1 MRKNFLPLSPPC
13 ISDEEIAEVVDTLRS
28 DWITTGPKVKRF
40 EQEFAAAV
48 NAPAALAL
56 SSCTAALH
64 LALISL
70 GIGPG
75 DAVLTT
81 PMTFC
86 SGAHVIEQ
94 VGARPILIDVE
105 PDTLNIDPAKVK
117 EAIEAW
123 SSGPNRAYQLKAILP
138 VHLYGHACEMNSL
151 LEIVQKHR
159 LAIIEDAA
167 HALPA
172 SYRGQTIGSQAASA
186 SVPVLTC
193 FSFYATKNLTTAEGG
208 MLTGP
213 PEIIEEART
222 WSLHG
227 MNRDAWK
234 RYGAGNSWFYEVTR
248 PGFKYNMTDLQA
260 AIGLHQLAKLS
271 RFRARR
277 AEIARRYNAAFSA
290 LEHFQI
296 PAQRPEV
303 EHAWHLY
310 VLRLNLDRLN
320 ISRNEFIEEL
330 NARRIAASVH
340 FIPIHLHAYYRD
352 KYGYRTQ
359 DFPVAHREY
368 HRIVSLPLHPGMNE
382 QDVDDAIEAV
392 IDIARKHSSHVPLRR
407 GVPEVQ
413 TLHADG
419 EFSIAPTTF
428 TEAQENIRELLTVK
442 RTARSIFH
450 QAFDTICATMGLV
463 FLSPLFL
470 IIAAAIKWED
480 GGPVFFS
487 QSRVGKDLCKFRL
500 LKFRSMVENFAARSA
515 LTGPE
520 DPRITRVGQIL
531 RKYKLDEL
539 PQLVNV
545 LKGEMQLVG
554 ARPELE
560 HYVKCFQ
567 AEYEMLLRDAPGITD
582 LASLT
587 FRDEDKMFQAGPLE
601 EQYVARI
608 LPRKL
613 KLSLK
618 YSQARTFLSDLEILI
633 RTIFGL
639 KSPAAN

>member
-1 MRKNFLPLSPPC
+1 
-13 ISDEEIAEVVDTLRS
+13 
-28 DWITTGPKVKRF
+28 VKRF

-48 NAPAALAL
+48 NASAALAL

-64 LALISL
+64 LALISM
-70 GIGPG
+70 GVGPG

-86 SGAHVIEQ
+86 SGVHVIEQ

-105 PDTLNIDPAKVK
+105 PDTLNIDSAKVE
-117 EAIEAW
+117 EAIETW
-123 SSGPNRAYQLKAILP
+123 SAGPNRAYQLKAILP

-151 LEIVQKHR
+151 LEIAQKHR

-172 SYRGQTIGSQAASA
+172 SYRGRTIGSQAASA

-208 MLTGP
+208 MLTGS

-234 RYGAGNSWFYEVTR
+234 RYGAGNAWFYEVTR

-271 RFRARR
+271 RFLARR
-277 AEIARRYNAAFSA
+277 AAIARRYGAAFSTC
-290 LEHFQI
+290 EHFQI

-320 ISRNEFIEEL
+320 ISRNEFIEQL
-330 NARRIAASVH
+330 NARGIAGSVH
-340 FIPIHLHAYYRD
+340 FIPVHLHAYYRD
-352 KYGYRTQ
+352 KYGYQ
-359 DFPVAHREY
+359 PLDFPVAHREY
-368 HRIVSLPLHPGMNE
+368 HRIISLPLHPAMNE
-382 QDVDDAIEAV
+382 QDVDDVIEAV
-392 IDIARKHSSHVPLRR
+392 IDIARKHSARVPPQR
-407 GVPEVQ
+407 GIPETHLV
-413 TLHADG
+413 HADG
-419 EFSIAPTTF
+419 GFPIASTTS
-428 TEAQENIRELLTVK
+428 TEARENVQELLMVK
-442 RTARSIFH
+442 RIARSIVH
-450 QAFDTICATMGLV
+450 RAFDTICAAMGLV
-463 FLSPLFL
+463 ILSPLFL

-487 QSRVGKDLCKFRL
+487 QSRVGKDLRNFRL
-500 LKFRSMVENFAARSA
+500 LKFRSMVPNSAARNA
-515 LTGPE
+515 LTAPE

-531 RKYKLDEL
+531 RRYKLDEL

-545 LKGEMQLVG
+545 VKGEMQLVG

-560 HYVKCFQ
+560 HYVECFR
-567 AEYEMLLRDAPGITD
+567 AEYKVLLQDPPGITD

-587 FRDEDKMFQAGPLE
+587 FRNEDEMFQAGPLE
-601 EQYVARI
+601 EQYVAHI

-618 YSQARTFLSDLEILI
+618 YSQARTFYSDLEILV
-633 RTIFGL
+633 RTIFRL

>member
-56 SSCTAALH
+56 NSCTAALH
-64 LALISL
+64 LALVSL

-86 SGAHVIEQ
+86 SGVHVIEQ
-94 VGARPILIDVE
+94 VGARPILVDVE
-105 PDTLNIDPAKVK
+105 PDTLNIDPAKVA

-123 SSGPNRAYQLKAILP
+123 SADTNRAYQLKAILP

-151 LEIVQKHR
+151 LEIAQKHR

-172 SYRGQTIGSQAASA
+172 VYRGRTIGSRAASA

-208 MLTGP
+208 MLTGS
-213 PEIIEEART
+213 PEILEEART

-248 PGFKYNMTDLQA
+248 PRFKYNMTDLQA

-277 AEIARRYNAAFSA
+277 AEIARRYNAAFSTSE
-290 LEHFQI
+290 LFQI

-310 VLRLNLDRLN
+310 VLRLNLDRLK
-320 ISRNEFIEEL
+320 ISRNKFIEEL
-330 NARRIAASVH
+330 DSRKIAGSVH
-340 FIPIHLHAYYRD
+340 FIPVHLHAYYRD
-352 KYGYRTQ
+352 KYGYQ
-359 DFPVAHREY
+359 PHDFPVAHREY
-368 HRIVSLPLHPGMNE
+368 HRIISLPLHPGMNE
-382 QDVDDAIEAV
+382 RDVDDVIEAV
-392 IDIARKHSSHVPLRR
+392 TDIARKHSARVPPRR
-407 GVPEVQ
+407 RVPEMQ
-413 TLHADG
+413 TVHAG
-419 EFSIAPTTF
+419 GGFPMAYTTSI
-428 TEAQENIRELLTVK
+428 ESRENARELLMVN
-442 RTARSIFH
+442 RTARSIVH
-450 QAFDTICATMGLV
+450 RAFDTICAATGLA
-463 FLSPLFL
+463 LLLPLFL

-487 QSRVGKDLCKFRL
+487 QSRVGKDLRKFRL
-500 LKFRSMVENFAARSA
+500 LKFRSMAPNSAARSA

-520 DPRITRVGQIL
+520 DPRITRVGQFL
-531 RKYKLDEL
+531 RRYKLDEL

-545 LKGEMQLVG
+545 VKGEMQLVG
-554 ARPELE
+554 ARPELA
-560 HYVKCFQ
+560 HYVEYFQ
-567 AEYEMLLRDAPGITD
+567 AEYKVLLQDPPGITD

-587 FRDEDKMFQAGPLE
+587 FRNEDQMFQAGPLE
-601 EQYVARI
+601 EQYVAQI